1 MEYIQSRFEGYLW
14 DLVQHKKVRS
24 VYALT
29 RGGKPE
35 LYVKVYHPVSV
46 FLKLR
51 NLIYPKTLQEAHT
64 LERLR
69 SSGLPVPEVVTHLRH
84 GPISALVTKAVYPST
99 SLVSLPEE
107 RQIDILCGMAARLL
121 GMGFTYGDCHAG
133 NIVLDGTDRPILVD
147 AYAVSP
153 LRAMKTGH
161 VVSLFS
167 QIAAAYRVPG
177 EALQRHLAGLLPPE
191 GIAGAVEAIRTKGLA
206 SRIRLVGRRAERTL
220 REGSFSRHVT
230 GADYEAF
237 VSRKHQGLQRLDA
250 AGWRCADYE
259 SSVTGSRPLSLDTVL
274 EEHAR
279 NLSQGTNVLKLQKKT
294 QLSQVGD
301 LCVKSYARPKPFTS
315 PYALR
320 SWKGLMTLYYNNIPV
335 AEPVAVVLGKDRTSV
350 LITGMVSG
358 QDLNRVLF
366 HEYPAMSLAEK
377 RALARA
383 LGGLL
388 GTMHGYGIFHADL
401 KSSNIRVLKD
411 PLSFVLLDTDKVRQ
425 GRSLSRK
432 KRIRN
437 MAQINRTIPRHVSQG
452 VRMAFVRAYAK
463 ITREDPKALFREVWA
478 LSSRGGIAYRT
489 DQGDRSESW

>member
-29 RGGKPE
+29 RDGKPE

-69 SSGLPVPEVVTHLRH
+69 CSGLPVPEVVTHLRH

-99 SLVSLPEE
+99 SLASLPEE

-121 GMGFTYGDCHAG
+121 GMGFSYGDCHAG
-133 NIVLDGTDRPILVD
+133 NIVLDGSEKPILVD

-153 LRAMKTGH
+153 LRAIKAGH

-167 QIAAAYRVPG
+167 QIAAAYHVPD
-177 EALQRHLAGLLPPE
+177 EVFHRHLAGLLPLKD
-191 GIAGAVEAIRTKGLA
+191 IAGAVETIRLKGLA

-230 GADYEAF
+230 VAGYEAF
-237 VSRKHQGLQRLDA
+237 VSKRH
-250 AGWRCADYE
+250 
-259 SSVTGSRPLSLDTVL
+259 PLSLDTVL
-274 EEHAR
+274 EEHAQ
-279 NLSQGTNVLKLQKKT
+279 NLSLGRNVLKLQKKT

-301 LCVKSYARPKPFTS
+301 LCVKSYARPKPLTCL
-315 PYALR
+315 YALR

-335 AEPVAVVLGKDRTSV
+335 AEPVAVVLGKDRRSV
-350 LITGMVSG
+350 LITGMVPG
-358 QDLNRVLF
+358 RDLNRVLF

-383 LGGLL
+383 LGVLL

-425 GRSLSRK
+425 GMSLSRK
-432 KRIRN
+432 KRLRN
-437 MAQINRTIPRHVSQG
+437 MAQINRTIPRHVSKG
-452 VRMAFVRAYAK
+452 VRMAFVQAYAK
-463 ITREDPKALFREVWA
+463 ILGEDPKALFREAWA

-489 DQGDRSESW
+489 DQGDRSEAW